1 MAVFACAFSTSTGN
15 VYLTGLTIAGY
26 TYGALLGAFLL
37 GLIFKRVTQADAI
50 IAFVTTVLVVGFVIL
65 GVKFSGSTPQI
76 NFGKAT
82 ADLKSLTG
90 WWNTPLGVAVTL
102 LVGGLLSLRHSG
114 GVPVRDELDV
124 KSET

>member
-1 MAVFACAFSTSTGN
+1 VQALG
-15 VYLTGLTIAGY
+15 IAGY

-37 GLIFKRVTQADAI
+37 GLVFRRVTQADAI

-65 GVKFSGSTPQI
+65 GVKFVGSTPTI
-76 NFGKAT
+76 DFAKADAT
-82 ADLKSLTG
+82 RKSLTG

-102 LVGGLLSLRHSG
+102 TVGGLLSLRHSR

-124 KSET
+124 QAKA